1 MIVIRRARPGDAPA
15 IAAVHVA
22 AWRSAYPGLLP
33 DAYLAGLSARRKAA
47 EYERTIREGG
57 VFVAAAA
64 GVPRI
69 AGFVTVGRA
78 RRAAPWGT
86 PPRPDAAAGP
96 LPSAPPAGQDA
107 GDPDPAGPDAHP
119 RPPHPLGEGE
129 IETLYVL
136 DDWRDAGVGRRLIG
150 AGAAHLAELG
160 CRSAYCWV
168 LRDNPSR
175 WFYERIGGRVVMAD
189 SVRVA
194 GMSLPQVAYAWNPIA
209 RLVAAFS
216 PD

>member
-1 MIVIRRARPGDAPA
+1 MIAIRRARPDDAAA

-33 DAYLAGLSARRKAA
+33 AAYLAGLSARRKAA

-64 GVPRI
+64 SVPRV
-69 AGFVTVGRA
+69 AGFITVGRA
-78 RRAAPWGT
+78 RRGAPWGALSRPGAT
-86 PPRPDAAAGP
+86 P
-96 LPSAPPAGQDA
+96 APPAPSQA
-107 GDPDPAGPDAHP
+107 SPDAE
-119 RPPHPLGEGE
+119 RPGTGAGVWPPMPGPLGEGE

-136 DDWRDAGVGRRLIG
+136 DDWRDRGVGRRLIG

-175 WFYERIGGRVVMAD
+175 WFYERIGGRAVMTD

-194 GMSLPQVAYAWNPIA
+194 GASLPQVAYAWDPIE
-209 RLVAAFS
+209 RLIAAF
-216 PD
+216 PAG

>member
-1 MIVIRRARPGDAPA
+1 MIAIRRARPGDAPA

-33 DAYLAGLSARRKAA
+33 GAYLAGLSARRKAA
-47 EYERTIREGG
+47 EYERTIRDGG

-64 GVPRI
+64 SVPRI
-69 AGFVTVGRA
+69 SGFVTVGRA
-78 RRAAPWGT
+78 RRTTAWGT
-86 PPRPDAAAGP
+86 LSRPDAP
-96 LPSAPPAGQDA
+96 PPAA
-107 GDPDPAGPDAHP
+107 EARDPDARPQP
-119 RPPHPLGEGE
+119 RSPLGEGE

-136 DDWRDAGVGRRLIG
+136 DDWRDRGLGRRLIG

-189 SVRVA
+189 SVLVA
-194 GMSLPQVAYAWNPIA
+194 GACVPQVAYAWDPIE
-209 RLVAAFS
+209 RLIAAFS
-216 PD
+216 SG

>member
-1 MIVIRRARPGDAPA
+1 MIAIRRARPGDAPA

-33 DAYLAGLSARRKAA
+33 DAFLAGLSARRKAA
-47 EYERTIREGG
+47 EYERTIHDGG

-64 GVPRI
+64 TVPRI

-78 RRAAPWGT
+78 RRVTPWGT
-86 PPRPDAAAGP
+86 LSRPDAP
-96 LPSAPPAGQDA
+96 QPAPDT
-107 GDPDPAGPDAHP
+107 PDA
-119 RPPHPLGEGE
+119 RPQGRGPLGEGE

-136 DDWRDAGVGRRLIG
+136 DDWRDRGLGRRLIG

-160 CRSAYCWV
+160 CRSAFCWV

-175 WFYERIGGRVVMAD
+175 WFYERIGGRAVMAD

-194 GMSLPQVAYAWNPIA
+194 GVSVPQVAYAWDPIE
-209 RLVAAFS
+209 RLIAAFS
-216 PD
+216 AE

>member
-1 MIVIRRARPGDAPA
+1 MIAIRRARPGDAPA

-22 AWRSAYPGLLP
+22 AWHSAYPGLLP
-33 DAYLAGLSARRKAA
+33 DAFLAGLSARRKAA
-47 EYERTIREGG
+47 EYERTIRDGG

-78 RRAAPWGT
+78 RRVTPWGT
-86 PPRPDAAAGP
+86 VSRPDGAPGEGAAA
-96 LPSAPPAGQDA
+96 AQ
-107 GDPDPAGPDAHP
+107 
-119 RPPHPLGEGE
+119 PLGEGE
-129 IETLYVL
+129 VETLYVL
-136 DDWRDAGVGRRLIG
+136 DDWRDRGLGRRLIG

-160 CRSAYCWV
+160 CRSAFCWV

-175 WFYERIGGRVVMAD
+175 WFYERIGGRAVMAD
-189 SVRVA
+189 NVLVA
-194 GMSLPQVAYAWNPIA
+194 GTSVPQVAYAWDPIE

-216 PD
+216 AE

>member
-1 MIVIRRARPGDAPA
+1 MIAIRRARPGDAPA

-33 DAYLAGLSARRKAA
+33 DAFLAGLSARRKAA
-47 EYERTIREGG
+47 EYERTIRDGG
-57 VFVAAAA
+57 VFVAASAT
-64 GVPRI
+64 VPRI

-78 RRAAPWGT
+78 RRATPWGT
-86 PPRPDAAAGP
+86 LSRPDGP
-96 LPSAPPAGQDA
+96 APAPET
-107 GDPDPAGPDAHP
+107 PDA
-119 RPPHPLGEGE
+119 RPQGRGPLGEGE

-136 DDWRDAGVGRRLIG
+136 DDWRDRGLGRRLIG

-160 CRSAYCWV
+160 CRSAFCWV

-175 WFYERIGGRVVMAD
+175 WFYERIGGRAVMAD
-189 SVRVA
+189 SVLVA
-194 GMSLPQVAYAWNPIA
+194 GVSVPQVAYAWDPIE

-216 PD
+216 AE